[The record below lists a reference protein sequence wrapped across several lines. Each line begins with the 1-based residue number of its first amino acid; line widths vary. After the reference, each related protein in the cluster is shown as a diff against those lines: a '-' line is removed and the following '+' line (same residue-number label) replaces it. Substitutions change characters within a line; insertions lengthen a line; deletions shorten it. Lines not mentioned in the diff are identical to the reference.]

1 MNRIFRRRPSPALV
15 ISLIALFVSLGG
27 GAYALTVTGGQV
39 KNSSLTGADV
49 RNNSL
54 TGRDVRESRLGK
66 VPRSRTAD
74 RVGRRTVEQVTTQ
87 AFFAAQKAPKGF
99 TGDPTVI
106 GTMSVPAGS
115 YILMGKVTASNTAS
129 STLQAKCTLRAG
141 SSEDQATA
149 TLPSG
154 QIGGNT
160 QAIPL
165 LQAHFS
171 SSPFNVQV
179 LCQAVGNPG
188 LNLFRQPPFTTATTT
203 KIAAVRADS
212 ASILDF

>member
-1 MNRIFRRRPSPALV
+1 MSRILKRRPSPALV

-39 KNSSLTGADV
+39 RNGSLTGKDIK
-49 RNNSL
+49 RDSL
-54 TGRDVRESRLGK
+54 SGAQIRESKVGK
-66 VPRSRTAD
+66 VPRARVAD
-74 RVGRRTVEQVTTQ
+74 RVGRRTVGQVTTQ
-87 AFFAAQKAPKGF
+87 AFFGAQKSPKGF

-106 GTMSVPAGS
+106 GTLSLPAGS
-115 YILMGKVTASNTAS
+115 YIISAKVTASNTAS

-165 LQAHFS
+165 LQAHFQN
-171 SSPFNVQV
+171 SPFDVSV
-179 LCQAVGNPG
+179 LCQSIGNPG
-188 LNLFRQPPFTTATTT
+188 LINFRQPPFTTATTT
-203 KIAAVRADS
+203 KIAAIRADD
-212 ASILDF
+212 AKIVDF

>member
-1 MNRIFRRRPSPALV
+1 MNRILKRKPSPALV

-54 TGRDVRESRLGK
+54 TGRDVREARLGK
-66 VPRSRTAD
+66 VPKAKVAD
-74 RVGRRTVEQVTTQ
+74 RVGKRTVEQVTTQ
-87 AFFAAQKAPKGF
+87 AFFAAQKTPKGF

-106 GTMSVPAGS
+106 GKLSLPAGS
-115 YILMGKVTASNTAS
+115 YVISAKVTASNTAS
-129 STLQAKCTLRAG
+129 STLQAKCILRAG

-154 QIGGNT
+154 QIGANT

-165 LQAHFS
+165 LQAHFQN
-171 SSPFNVQV
+171 SPFDVTV

-188 LNLFRQPPFTTATTT
+188 LNLFQQPPFTTATTT
-203 KIAAVRADS
+203 KIAAIRADS
-212 ASILDF
+212 AKILDF